1 MNGQQ
6 PGYPYPTTLNYSYPA
21 NFYPSQAQAPQQQPP
36 YNYQP
41 PHQNQQQNSSS
52 VLQTAQHGNQN
63 EGLYLQ
69 PFFSSS
75 EATSRPDLAAHQ
87 QQQHPA
93 STPTPVNRAHDP
105 SEEDS
110 SRPTKRR
117 RRDDEGGA
125 RQNAITNEM
134 PAGSSAT
141 GPQASDFEEQL
152 RDALRREQQPP
163 VGHQS
168 ENREMDTDDQD
179 EDDADPNGQ
188 TNGDHDGGEAAIFNL
203 PPPPEGKYA
212 SMEALEE
219 AMHAW
224 SLEHGY
230 EVVRR
235 ASKNNG
241 NGVIYKRYFNC
252 SKAGKVGAGVNSV
265 RKKYTKRTNCP
276 MSLSVRAVESLNV
289 DGEWEIIYRNIH
301 HNHGPLDPL
310 ELTGHRRRAREGG
323 LEKAVDGLFNMG
335 SSATQVHQF
344 LQKNHPDGLFTRT
357 DVSNMRLKW
366 KQYGTCVRQKGQYDR
381 SNRDVARTDTGNGGR
396 GRVAACLRCREKRR
410 KCNKQRPV
418 CGPCMSIQPSA
429 CEYDCEPPALP
440 AIDDED
446 IPAAFSALQ
455 AQASPDPDQQT
466 MDATAPPAQG
476 HPDSSDAFNAQ
487 RRQAEQI
494 LQDLQAFRADHVKPK
509 RLDLNSSSVEILA
522 QSSTGNLDSYKGVPK
537 LTVASDWSAFA
548 DAFLEASLKENTYS
562 TLTGEKTEP
571 ARPVPQGGGSE
582 VEVEDWNEYIKQ
594 TAIFHRRNSALFGGL
609 WSSIAPSFRA
619 RIKGYATASQAWQC
633 LEEMCAPRGSGDA
646 FNMWNEMHDITLEMC
661 GGSVEAFAERL
672 ELKWHEFCRFRIS
685 ALRPHHKT
693 PRSSARREN
702 ADNSGHDSSPSG
714 GIVDASDVFPE
725 EALTLL
731 FLRNLGQ
738 QYHRWTE
745 NLCAMSNVAGFG
757 TGPKVGFRETV
768 KRCLEFEKDSRQ
780 SVIEREGRR

>member
-125 RQNAITNEM
+125 RQNAITNET

-344 LQKNHPDGLFTRT
+344 LQKNHPDGL
-357 DVSNMRLKW
+357 
-366 KQYGTCVRQKGQYDR
+366 
-381 SNRDVARTDTGNGGR
+381 
-396 GRVAACLRCREKRR
+396 
-410 KCNKQRPV
+410 
-418 CGPCMSIQPSA
+418 
-429 CEYDCEPPALP
+429 
-440 AIDDED
+440 
-446 IPAAFSALQ
+446 
-455 AQASPDPDQQT
+455 
-466 MDATAPPAQG
+466 
-476 HPDSSDAFNAQ
+476 
-487 RRQAEQI
+487 
-494 LQDLQAFRADHVKPK
+494 
-509 RLDLNSSSVEILA
+509 
-522 QSSTGNLDSYKGVPK
+522 
-537 LTVASDWSAFA
+537 
-548 DAFLEASLKENTYS
+548 
-562 TLTGEKTEP
+562 
-571 ARPVPQGGGSE
+571 
-582 VEVEDWNEYIKQ
+582 
-594 TAIFHRRNSALFGGL
+594 
-609 WSSIAPSFRA
+609 
-619 RIKGYATASQAWQC
+619 
-633 LEEMCAPRGSGDA
+633 
-646 FNMWNEMHDITLEMC
+646 
-661 GGSVEAFAERL
+661 
-672 ELKWHEFCRFRIS
+672 
-685 ALRPHHKT
+685 
-693 PRSSARREN
+693 
-702 ADNSGHDSSPSG
+702 
-714 GIVDASDVFPE
+714 
-725 EALTLL
+725 
-731 FLRNLGQ
+731 
-738 QYHRWTE
+738 
-745 NLCAMSNVAGFG
+745 
-757 TGPKVGFRETV
+757 
-768 KRCLEFEKDSRQ
+768 
-780 SVIEREGRR
+780 